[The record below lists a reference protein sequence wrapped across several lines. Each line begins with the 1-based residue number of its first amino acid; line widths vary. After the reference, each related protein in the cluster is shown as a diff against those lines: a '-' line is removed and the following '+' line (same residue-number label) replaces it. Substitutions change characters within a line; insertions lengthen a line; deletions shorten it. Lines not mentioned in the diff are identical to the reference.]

1 MSKVAKLLALSV
13 LIAGCD
19 GIYHKHKHKYPH
31 THPIENPADQA
42 AAHDKHNHH
51 SHHSHHKHDAM
62 MESNHPHKH
71 HKHDAKGGKNIE
83 NQVTKNVINHSNNV
97 AKYASNT
104 ASAVTTAAK
113 SIK

>member
-13 LIAGCD
+13 LLAGCN
-19 GIYHKHKHKYPH
+19 GTYHKHTHKYPH
-31 THPIENPADQA
+31 TDPIENPADQA
-42 AAHDKHNHH
+42 AAEHHKHH
-51 SHHSHHKHDAM
+51 HHSHHKHDAM
-62 MESNHPHKH
+62 MESKHPEKH

-83 NQVTKNVINHSNNV
+83 NQVTKNVMNHSSNV
-97 AKYASNT
+97 AKDAANT